1 MISLF
6 KPWLLV
12 QVSRTSVAYG
22 LGIEY
27 FYCLLQ
33 LMGKVIQGEFLMSSK
48 LLREYYA
55 KDSRREWKRLASNAF
70 HRLEFDTTML
80 FLKKYLPKKG
90 LILDAGGGPGR
101 YTIELARLG
110 YDVVLLD
117 LVPEMLQIAK
127 RKIKKEKVQDRV
139 KEIVEAS
146 IEDLSMYENDT
157 FDSVLCLGGALCHL
171 VNKKRRQKAVNELVR
186 VAKGDAPIFVSVIG
200 RLAVCTNSI
209 VYLWPEMLEAP
220 DVFRKYTTTGD
231 YLGGWGFA
239 PAHFYSI
246 EELKEEFEHKAAILE
261 MVGLEGIFSPHQRKY
276 NQAYRQK
283 KYNEILWETH
293 LKTCTDPCIVGT
305 SQHFMIIFR
314 KWK

>member
-1 MISLF
+1 MD
-6 KPWLLV
+6 K
-12 QVSRTSVAYG
+12 A
-22 LGIEY
+22 
-27 FYCLLQ
+27 
-33 LMGKVIQGEFLMSSK
+33 IQGESVMSSE
-48 LLREYYA
+48 LIREYYV
-55 KDSRREWKRLASNAF
+55 KDSVREWKRLVRDPF

-80 FLKKYLPKKG
+80 FLKKYLPKRG

-117 LVPEMLQIAK
+117 FAPELLQIAK
-127 RKIKKEKVQDRV
+127 RKIKKEKVQDKV
-139 KEIVEAS
+139 KQIVEGS
-146 IEDLSMYENDT
+146 LEDLSMFENNT

-171 VNKKRRQKAVNELVR
+171 VSKKRRKKAVSELIR
-186 VAKGDAPIFVSVIG
+186 VAKDEAPIFVSVIG
-200 RLAVCTNSI
+200 RFAVCINAI

-239 PAHFYSI
+239 PAHFYSL
-246 EELKEEFEHKAAILE
+246 EELKKEFEHKTTTLQ
-261 MVGLEGIFSPHQRKY
+261 MVGLEGIFSAHQRRY
-276 NQAYRQK
+276 NQVYRQK

-293 LKTCTDPCIVGT
+293 LRTCTDPCVVGT

-314 KWK
+314 KRK

>member
-1 MISLF
+1 
-6 KPWLLV
+6 
-12 QVSRTSVAYG
+12 
-22 LGIEY
+22 
-27 FYCLLQ
+27 
-33 LMGKVIQGEFLMSSK
+33 MSSE
-48 LLREYYA
+48 LIREYYA
-55 KDSRREWKRLASNAF
+55 KDSIREWKRLVRDPF

-110 YDVVLLD
+110 YDIVLLD
-117 LVPEMLQIAK
+117 LVPEILEIAK

-139 KEIVEAS
+139 KDIVEAS
-146 IEDLSMYENDT
+146 IENLSMYKNDT
-157 FDSVLCLGGALCHL
+157 FDSVLCLGGALCHI
-171 VNKKRRQKAVNELVR
+171 VYEKRRQKAISELIR
-186 VAKGDAPIFVSVIG
+186 VAKHNAPIFVSVIG
-200 RLAVCTNSI
+200 RLAVCMNSL

-246 EELKEEFEHKAAILE
+246 EELKRNFVHKTTILQT
-261 MVGLEGIFSPHQRKY
+261 VGLEGIFSPHERRY
-276 NQAYRQK
+276 NQVYKQK

-293 LKTCTDPCIVGT
+293 LKTCTDPCVAGT
-305 SQHFMIIFR
+305 SQHFMIICR
-314 KWK
+314 KRN